1 MTQDQPSPDSSTG
14 SPPDSPAI
22 PSSSLFR
29 GLLDSF
35 ASPIATGSTFFGEI
49 SDEFI
54 DPPTNPLSPNQT
66 SDTMSFT
73 AEQISEIISKL
84 HKPTRVDL
92 SVNPRI
98 GGKTSTGIWTGLGA
112 GGEGLEPFGSNCFRA
127 FATDV
132 IRNHS
137 SMSPIETKCKKG
149 LKDMPEV
156 HFCMP
161 DEPNSGGIVSS
172 LQCFEEHVTSC
183 GMETVFIITKSDGST
198 LNMLAEPGM
207 TSREI
212 VSEWCKQVLVTGII
226 PEDSPTPLDKCP
238 YDRTNMLWSGEALLN
253 SCTETLRQDLKLA
266 VAPGDRNGPHL
277 LMELLSKLYRPSS
290 SKIRRLQDSLEAL
303 DLRKYPAE
311 NVILFV
317 QDATK
322 LVREIR
328 MNFMRP
334 EDMPSL
340 TSYALNG
347 LKHAS
352 DDLLR
357 NKVRDARVSCDN
369 NAHGSI
375 FGNDKKDALEALKH
389 IVEYYTVLVDMGDY
403 GPAQAP
409 TKAMTAAIVANEAK
423 LVQDRNAQ
431 SSRGGG
437 NNNSGRPQGV
447 CWDCLS
453 PSHFRGDP
461 SCPKKSTTDQA
472 NGTGINM
479 KNKHGLD
486 EATTAKVLELA
497 HSKLK
502 TMPPRENIPDDAT
515 YDIKL
520 DGKIMA
526 KYCRHCGRF
535 SKGVTAH
542 YTSEHKGTRMNFK
555 YVGPPPATGATP
567 PAPATA
573 TAAVARVHFE
583 PPAKSCYASSEKLD
597 LSKVPVVNT
606 SEMLENRYADHDFGT
621 MPVIERLDASLATCL
636 EAGDEEGFLENL
648 VKGYGG

>member
-1 MTQDQPSPDSSTG
+1 MTET
-14 SPPDSPAI
+14 
-22 PSSSLFR
+22 
-29 GLLDSF
+29 
-35 ASPIATGSTFFGEI
+35 
-49 SDEFI
+49 
-54 DPPTNPLSPNQT
+54 
-66 SDTMSFT
+66 FT
-73 AEQISEIISKL
+73 AAQINSIISKMY
-84 HKPTRVDL
+84 KPVRVDL
-92 SVNPRI
+92 SIAPRV

-112 GGEGLEPFGSNCFRA
+112 GEEALEPFGSNCFRA
-127 FATDV
+127 FDTDV

-137 SMSPIETKCKKG
+137 SMSPIETKCKAG
-149 LKDMPEV
+149 LKEEPEV

-172 LQCFEEHVTSC
+172 LQCFEEHVISC
-183 GMETVFIITKSDGST
+183 GMEAVFIIPRADGTT

-212 VSEWCKQVLVTGII
+212 VTDWCKSVLTTGVVQKG
-226 PEDSPTPLDKCP
+226 STTPLEKCP
-238 YDRTNMLWSGEALLN
+238 YDRINMIWSGEALLN

-266 VAPGDRNGPHL
+266 VLPSDRTGPHL

-334 EDMPSL
+334 EDMPNL

-369 NAHGSI
+369 NAHGSA

-409 TKAMTAAIVANEAK
+409 AKSMQAVIKQAVIDAVANEAK
-423 LVQDRNAQ
+423 LMQDRNAH
-431 SSRGGG
+431 SSRGGAG
-437 NNNSGRPQGV
+437 NNGRPQGV

-461 SCPKKSTTDQA
+461 SCPKK
-472 NGTGINM
+472 NGTEDTNGGGSNS
-479 KNKHGLD
+479 KTKHGLD
-486 EATTAKVLELA
+486 DATTAKILEMA
-497 HSKLK
+497 QSKLK

-520 DGKIMA
+520 DGKIVA

-535 SKGVTAH
+535 SKGATAH
-542 YTSEHKGTRMNFK
+542 YTSEHKGTRLNFK
-555 YVGPPPATGATP
+555 YVGPPPAAP
-567 PAPATA
+567 SAPAAA
-573 TAAVARVHFE
+573 TAAVARVRFE
-583 PPAKSCYASSEKLD
+583 SPSNKSSWGCKDAPD
-597 LSKVPVVNT
+597 LSKVPMIET
-606 SEMLENRYADHDFGT
+606 SQVMENRFADHDFGS
-621 MPVIERLDASLATCL
+621 MPVIEKLDASLAACL
-636 EAGDEEGFLENL
+636 EEGDEAAFLENL